1 MWGSPGEPVCLPARL
16 GDTPTP
22 PLFLFHLLHCQ
33 EQMEPE
39 GTIDGCARPL
49 PFYGWGAEAPSGASG
64 FLTRW
69 GCVNW
74 GGRHSLQTSSWF
86 WEQEWHTGFTLPLA
100 NSFCET
106 WIRWPHLSEPCFS
119 LFVIWNG
126 SFLSMRSLKR
136 VTEPT
141 RDQLWPFPGIWR

>member
-1 MWGSPGEPVCLPARL
+1 
-16 GDTPTP
+16 
-22 PLFLFHLLHCQ
+22 
-33 EQMEPE
+33 MEPE

-86 WEQEWHTGFTLPLA
+86 WEREWHTGFTLPLA

-106 WIRWPHLSEPCFS
+106 
-119 LFVIWNG
+119 
-126 SFLSMRSLKR
+126 
-136 VTEPT
+136 
-141 RDQLWPFPGIWR
+141 